1 MLDFEPTANRAKW
14 VGFNPSSGSTGK
26 PKLQIF
32 RNRTLRQACLP
43 PLSGIVDVLGVRQTV
58 SFLGQMVFQPRIVAQ
73 FNYNLFIVLCCLH
86 LQSRVPNS
94 FYIMPLDTPER
105 WAPLIA
111 KYKCSSCLF
120 YVPQLL
126 RFIETDSFKEHNVS
140 CLKVIQAGGGQL
152 TPDMHDTV
160 RKAFH
165 KYSYTNQVWPVVK
178 QVYG

>member
-1 MLDFEPTANRAKW
+1 MVRKLENWFDIDHFIVFNGDTYKRASGKQKLIVLDFEPTANRAKW

-111 KYKCSSCLF
+111 KYQCSSCLF

-140 CLKVIQAGGGQL
+140 CLNSWG
-152 TPDMHDTV
+152 
-160 RKAFH
+160 
-165 KYSYTNQVWPVVK
+165 
-178 QVYG
+178 